1 MSTALTILQALRG
14 EIDRGAPSQYILQ
27 RLDEIE
33 AAIRGEFGRSRKG
46 TKLAEALIAFAALGE
61 GATPTMLGQAL
72 DASKEG
78 YHAGA
83 LGSKRLDRLRKV
95 GFARKAHFGW
105 WVLTNAGTAEV
116 ARLLAEASTE
126 GAGA

>member
-1 MSTALTILQALRG
+1 MSQALTILQALRG
-14 EIDRGAPSQYILQ
+14 EIDRGAPGQFILQ

-33 AAIRGEFGRSRKG
+33 AAIRREFGRSRKG
-46 TKLAEALIAFAALGE
+46 IKLAEALIAFAALGE
-61 GATPTMLGQAL
+61 GATRMMLGQAL
-72 DASKEG
+72 DPKKGG
-78 YHAGA
+78 YRAGA
-83 LGSKRLDRLRKV
+83 LGSARFNTLRQA

-116 ARLLAEASTE
+116 ARLRAEASTE